1 MGIMMI
7 KKLTFVLLF
16 TGIVGGAGAQS
27 YKMVFKLEGATDTV
41 LYIARHFRD
50 QLQIEDSARRAKDG
64 SYTFQGKKKWDR
76 GIYALVHQN
85 REKSIGDFSIDDS
98 RQFTITGDAKMT
110 PSSVKVKGSDANS
123 QMFSYMATIS
133 DAKKQMEEI
142 RKRKKEEST
151 KAQAEADEKALV
163 ERMEAYEKEA
173 RHPKK
178 PVLFFDLVN
187 LFDDAPVPD
196 SVHDK
201 ATWFRMHY
209 WDCLFSP
216 ENRGKWTTE
225 EILYSPNLFN
235 KVNYFFFGI
244 LYYAESDTIK
254 ADIDRLAARIGQ
266 DTVLLRYVFDHIEPR
281 YYRSTRNIG
290 WDAVWCHLQGEYYQ
304 KGRCPWVTEGN
315 LYNMNH
321 NYKRIRQSLIGAHGQ
336 ELWMADTNQSNNP
349 ADWISSHRF
358 PQKYVILWFWDPD
371 CHHCQEQSAELKT
384 LYDSLLT
391 TPNRPF
397 EVYAVGYESDVNKW
411 KKYVREHKF
420 NWVNVGGPNVN
431 IDYQEA
437 YNIHGAPTMIILNE
451 KRDIIMNKVLPI
463 KGLLRFFEDYEKK
476 QKK

>member
-1 MGIMMI
+1 MRI
-7 KKLTFVLLF
+7 KSLSIILLLLVVT
-16 TGIVGGAGAQS
+16 TGAAAQS
-27 YKMVFKLEGATDTV
+27 YKIVFKLDGCTDSV
-41 LYIARHFRD
+41 LYIANHFRD
-50 QLQIEDSARRAKDG
+50 QLQIQDSARKAKDG
-64 SYTFQGKKKWDR
+64 SYTFHGKKKWNR

-85 REKSIGDFSIDDS
+85 REKALGDFSIDDS
-98 RQFTITGDAKMT
+98 QQFTISADANMT
-110 PSSVKVKGSDANS
+110 PSTVKVKGSDANS
-123 QMFSYMATIS
+123 QMFSYQANWS
-133 DAKKQMEEI
+133 DAKKRREEI
-142 RKRKKEEST
+142 NKRKKDAST
-151 KAQAEADEKALV
+151 KEQAEKDEKALID
-163 ERMEAYEKEA
+163 EMEAYDKTA

-178 PVLFFDLVN
+178 PTLFFDLVN
-187 LFDDAPVPD
+187 LFEDAPVPD
-196 SVHDK
+196 SIQDK
-201 ATWFRMHY
+201 STWFRAHY
-209 WDCLFSP
+209 WDCLFSK
-216 ENRGKWTTE
+216 ENRGKWKTADIIYT
-225 EILYSPNLFN
+225 PDLF
-235 KVNYFFFGI
+235 KKMNYFFFGM
-244 LYYAESDTIK
+244 LYYADSDTIN
-254 ADIDRLAARIGQ
+254 AEIDRLAARIGN
-266 DTVLLRYVFDHIEPR
+266 DTTLLRYIFDHIEPR

-304 KGRCPWVTEGN
+304 KGRCPWVSEGN

-391 TPNRPF
+391 APNRPF
-397 EVYAVGYESDVNKW
+397 EVYAVGYESDIAKW

-451 KRDIIMNKVLPI
+451 KRDIIMNKVIPI
-463 KGLLRFFEDYEKK
+463 KSLLRFLEDYEKK
-476 QKK
+476 KK

>member
-1 MGIMMI
+1 
-7 KKLTFVLLF
+7 
-16 TGIVGGAGAQS
+16 
-27 YKMVFKLEGATDTV
+27 MVFKLEGATDTV

-123 QMFSYMATIS
+123 QMFNYQATWN
-133 DAKKQMEEI
+133 DAKKQREEI
-142 RKRKKEEST
+142 NKRKKEAAT
-151 KAQAEADEKALV
+151 KEQAEKDEQALLDK
-163 ERMEAYEKEA
+163 MEAYDKTA

-178 PVLFFDLVN
+178 PVLFFDLLN
-187 LFDDAPVPD
+187 LFEDEPVPD
-196 SVHDK
+196 SVEDK
-201 ATWFRMHY
+201 ATWFRAHY
-209 WDCLFSP
+209 WDCLTKIQKSNF
-216 ENRGKWTTE
+216 KIQDLIYT
-225 EILYSPNLFN
+225 PNLFS
-235 KVNYFFFGI
+235 KVNYFFFGM
-244 LYYAESDTIK
+244 LYYADSDTIK
-254 ADIDRLAARIGQ
+254 AEIDRLAARIGE

-290 WDAVWCHLQGEYYQ
+290 WDAVWCHLQSEYYQ
-304 KGRCPWVTEGN
+304 KGRCPWVSEGN

-336 ELWMADTNQSNNP
+336 ELWMADTNESNNP

-397 EVYAVGYESDVNKW
+397 EVYAVGYESDIAKW